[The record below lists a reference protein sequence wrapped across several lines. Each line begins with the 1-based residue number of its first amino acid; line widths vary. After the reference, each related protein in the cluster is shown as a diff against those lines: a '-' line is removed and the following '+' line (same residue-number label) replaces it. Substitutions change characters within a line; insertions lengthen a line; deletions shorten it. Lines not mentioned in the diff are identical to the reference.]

1 MSQKVYGVLRV
12 FNTITTD
19 GSAAA
24 GLEAGSAVLSTE
36 ATKAVMEHYPG
47 ALVAITNHHVV
58 GEQKKVMLNFHFNQ
72 IAFPA
77 TVLKVF
83 PQSDIAFLHISITTP
98 QFKLANSDR
107 FGKQR
112 PIQLINGSKVIN
124 PTFQEDIA
132 KVVSV
137 GFPLGTSHQTLS
149 KGYITAMGRMGDMHE
164 DTAYFHDCVINP
176 GNSGGA
182 LLHNGSLIG
191 INTAI
196 MNPGQFNT
204 VSIARPY
211 ESIRCL
217 FQFLVPDKSH
227 PELSPEAFRQLLSL
241 YHVYAPPDALMN
253 NFEAHECGGVKEGNV
268 AVTFSDWFNEHCLDK
283 PESHSLLQEVLSHLV
298 EDPDKI
304 HALREN
310 GWQKCADCSPN
321 CEIKPSIVNPERVV
335 FNEYFSISPT
345 DPIGDRLVEKY
356 GKQGVVITDVH
367 PHENLEEGQILVGI
381 NGRALDNFG
390 NFVDNGAPYFT
401 AFKYNPEKEVRL
413 NVASDEKKVGIVPYT
428 YSRLSK
434 LPRIHEPLLTP
445 YTPQQLLKVGG
456 LYVTQMNASMAKARY
471 PKYLKPPYNDS
482 VVGVVVRVDS
492 ECPAWNIQRIQ
503 PGFLLT
509 KVNGKAL
516 ENSILESLTDAKY
529 LTFECEGT
537 SIIKLV

>member
-1 MSQKVYGVLRV
+1 MPQKVYGVLRV
-12 FNTITTD
+12 FNTITN
-19 GSAAA
+19 GAAAA
-24 GLEAGSAVLSTE
+24 GLEAGSAVLSAE
-36 ATKAVMEHYPG
+36 ATKAVLDYYPDG
-47 ALVAITNHHVV
+47 MVAITNHHVV

-72 IAFPA
+72 VAFPA

-98 QFKLANSDR
+98 QFKLANADR

-112 PIQLINGSKVIN
+112 PIQLICGSKIVN
-124 PTFQEDIA
+124 PTFQEKIA

-149 KGYITAMGRMGDMHE
+149 KGNITAMGNMGTMCGDV
-164 DTAYFHDCVINP
+164 AYYHDCVINP

-182 LLHNGSLIG
+182 LLHAGSLIG

-204 VSIARPY
+204 VSIARPF

-217 FQFLVPDKSH
+217 IKYLVPERSH
-227 PELSPEAFRQLLSL
+227 PELSPEAFRQLLSM

-253 NFEAHECGGVKEGNV
+253 NFEAHKCGGVKKGNV

-283 PESHSLLQEVLSHLV
+283 PDSHALLQEVLSHLL

-304 HALREN
+304 HALRED
-310 GWQKCADCSPN
+310 GWQKCGDCSTN

-345 DPIGDRLVEKY
+345 DPLGDRLVEKY

-367 PHENLEEGQILVGI
+367 PHESLEEGQVLVGI

-401 AFKYNPEKEVRL
+401 AFKYRPGKKVRL
-413 NVASDEKKVGIVPYT
+413 NIASDEGMNIVAYT
-428 YSRLSK
+428 YDRLSK

-445 YTPQQLLKVGG
+445 YTAQQVLKIGG
-456 LYVTQMNASMAKARY
+456 LYVTQMNASMAKNRY
-471 PKYLKPPYNDS
+471 PKYLKPPHNDS

-492 ECPAWNIQRIQ
+492 DCAAWNIQRIQ

-516 ENSILESLTDAKY
+516 EGSILESLTGAKY
-529 LTFECEGT
+529 LTFQCEDK